1 MTCAT
6 CAKTVEKSLA
16 NLNGVLKADVNLATE
31 TASVELMPGNVD
43 LKTVKKAIQ
52 EAGYDVV
59 FAHTTVKI
67 EGMTCAMCVKT
78 IENALK
84 KLDGIIEVSVNLG
97 TEKAHI
103 VYNPEELGLVDFKKA
118 IESAGYKYL
127 GTEEKPLEE
136 EETRKKELKSR
147 LIRIIIGFVFGILLM
162 LMGYLKLTLPFE
174 KSLLMLLVATPPF
187 IYVSL
192 PIFRAGFRALKIGTL
207 NMDVMYSMGI
217 GVAYISSLL
226 GTFNLVLTRDFLFY
240 DTALLLASFLSLGRF
255 LEARAKGKT
264 SEAIKKLV
272 GLRPKTAHRLKIE
285 NLEIEVLHT
294 KGCAYYIRALK
305 ELNKALKTLGLDD
318 KAVKIKKVKESE
330 IENIIFPG
338 SPTIWVNG
346 RDLESKQESFS
357 GCRIYKWKDKYFEY
371 PPEELILEKIIQF
384 LSEEEVE
391 LEKVEPGDILFVKPG
406 EKIPVDG
413 TVLSG
418 ESYVDESMITGE
430 PLPRLKKRGDKV
442 IGGTLN
448 KNGVLVFKAEKV
460 GKDTLLS
467 QIISLVEEAQSS
479 RPAIQRVADRV
490 VSYFIPVVLAIALL
504 SFTVWYLVL
513 GKLLLFSLTT
523 LISVLVIACPCAL
536 GLATPTAVTTGI
548 GRGAELGI
556 LIRNGEALEISH
568 KLSTVILDKTG
579 TLTLGKPT
587 VTDIIPYGIDED
599 VLLKIAASVEKN
611 SEHPL
616 AESIVNKAKEK
627 NIELV
632 PVQSFEMVE
641 GRGVRAKIL
650 EEEILIG
657 SKNFIQSENISLPG
671 NVRHDVEE
679 LEQQARTIVIVSQK
693 EKILGILGISDP
705 VKPNAKKAVN
715 LLKKMGLNVIMLT
728 GDNKKTAEVIG
739 HELDIDRVIAEV
751 LPQDKAKVV
760 KDLQKEGE
768 IVAFVGD
775 GINDAPALAQADV
788 GIAIGGGTDV
798 AIESGD
804 IVLMKD
810 DPMDVVLAIDLSKK
824 VMSRIKGNLF
834 WAFAYNSIL
843 IPVAAGVLYPPF
855 GITFRPEF
863 AGFAM
868 AMSSVTVVSLS
879 LLLKRY
885 KPKFSQV

>member
-1 MTCAT
+1 MTSDKENIRIKIKGMTCAT

-16 NLNGVLKADVNLATE
+16 NLNNVLKANVNLATE
-31 TASVELMPGNVD
+31 TASVELILGNVD

-52 EAGYDVV
+52 EAGY
-59 FAHTTVKI
+59 
-67 EGMTCAMCVKT
+67 
-78 IENALK
+78 
-84 KLDGIIEVSVNLG
+84 
-97 TEKAHI
+97 
-103 VYNPEELGLVDFKKA
+103 
-118 IESAGYKYL
+118 
-127 GTEEKPLEE
+127 

-162 LMGYLKLTLPFE
+162 LMGYLKLTLPF
-174 KSLLMLLVATPPF
+174 
-187 IYVSL
+187 
-192 PIFRAGFRALKIGTL
+192 
-207 NMDVMYSMGI
+207 
-217 GVAYISSLL
+217 
-226 GTFNLVLTRDFLFY
+226 
-240 DTALLLASFLSLGRF
+240 
-255 LEARAKGKT
+255 
-264 SEAIKKLV
+264 
-272 GLRPKTAHRLKIE
+272 
-285 NLEIEVLHT
+285 
-294 KGCAYYIRALK
+294 
-305 ELNKALKTLGLDD
+305 
-318 KAVKIKKVKESE
+318 
-330 IENIIFPG
+330 
-338 SPTIWVNG
+338 
-346 RDLESKQESFS
+346 
-357 GCRIYKWKDKYFEY
+357 
-371 PPEELILEKIIQF
+371 
-384 LSEEEVE
+384 LSEEDVE

-406 EKIPVDG
+406 EKMPVDG

-448 KNGVLVFKAEKV
+448 KNGALVFKAEKV

-513 GKLLLFSLTT
+513 GKPLLFSLTT

-556 LIRNGEALEISH
+556 LIRNGEALEISR

-632 PVQSFEMVE
+632 PVQSFETVE
-641 GRGVRAKIL
+641 GRGVKAKIL

-657 SKNFIQSENISLPG
+657 SKNFIQSENISLPE
-671 NVRHDVEE
+671 NVRHDIEE

-693 EKILGILGISDP
+693 DTILGILGISDP
-705 VKPNAKKAVN
+705 IKPNAKKAVN

-760 KDLQKEGE
+760 KDLQK
-768 IVAFVGD
+768 
-775 GINDAPALAQADV
+775 
-788 GIAIGGGTDV
+788 
-798 AIESGD
+798 
-804 IVLMKD
+804 
-810 DPMDVVLAIDLSKK
+810 
-824 VMSRIKGNLF
+824 
-834 WAFAYNSIL
+834 
-843 IPVAAGVLYPPF
+843 
-855 GITFRPEF
+855 
-863 AGFAM
+863 
-868 AMSSVTVVSLS
+868 VSLS

-885 KPKFSQV
+885 KPKLSQV